1 MRDETATTPKK
12 KKKKTTKR
20 SVSRAIKRDPNL
32 DIAAVIRY
40 MEELNDGHDSA
51 AAVIESTMPI
61 VVQPES
67 DKEYREFIPQ
77 PLPATYRYMT
87 SKWLYSSLF
96 WRTRVEA
103 LRARPKDSMKEKLQ
117 LGLAVAVLILFV
129 VVIFLTM
136 VIAMG

>member
-1 MRDETATTPKK
+1 MPAKTTTKTKATAKK
-12 KKKKTTKR
+12 KPTKR
-20 SVSRAIKRDPNL
+20 SSGRVQKRDTNL
-32 DIAAVIRY
+32 DVAAVIRY
-40 MEELNDGHDSA
+40 MEVLNDGHDSTTA
-51 AAVIESTMPI
+51 EIESTVPMAVP
-61 VVQPES
+61 S

-77 PLPATYRYMT
+77 PLPEDYRHMT

-96 WRTRVEA
+96 WRTRVEV